1 MRPLPAQ
8 LEQSSSARWRS
19 HGGGG
24 AEEAAAVAVAVTA
37 VAAGD
42 RSVVVER
49 LVMLLLLLG
58 QLVGGE
64 DVLGVGLWGRNK
76 TIHETVDFLKIIL
89 SNECYTLSSLFLN
102 FLHQSVLTIF

>member
-1 MRPLPAQ
+1 MGPLPAE

-24 AEEAAAVAVAVTA
+24 AEEAASVAAAAVA
-37 VAAGD
+37 GG

-76 TIHETVDFLKIIL
+76 KSMKL
-89 SNECYTLSSLFLN
+89 
-102 FLHQSVLTIF
+102 LTF

>member
-1 MRPLPAQ
+1 MGPLPAQ

-24 AEEAAAVAVAVTA
+24 AEEAAAVAVAVA
-37 VAAGD
+37 AAAGGG

-76 TIHETVDFLKIIL
+76 KSMKL
-89 SNECYTLSSLFLN
+89 
-102 FLHQSVLTIF
+102 LTI